1 MAMQTT
7 RSSIRVLTRTF
18 ARTGVQKNNAVPIL
32 SVLSSNTITLI
43 ANADSNRRPITRSH
57 NIYHRY
63 FSNNANTN
71 ETITGDVGENFCM
84 VNNDVYAV
92 AQITPNS
99 EDGVKLNNLKL
110 EEILE
115 EAPGTYPR
123 DFFSLSLTSIGD
135 AAYQKQ
141 RSLRSHYAANVK
153 IHPWFILPRGS
164 EIVVS
169 FGCLRAVVTREK
181 ALLFDAHRPTNQQ
194 HAMRIN
200 KSLHCKN
207 GFTFRDGQI
216 LFSTQGNKKN
226 ENHFELNMVEEI
238 IREVCTMYLRRVRL
252 YEPIVDSL
260 MVRAANEAFSPSG
273 LHKLVPV
280 KDSLQRFEM
289 NCKGALNCI
298 ADLLSNDEDMISLL
312 LTEKAN
318 AKAKN
323 EVLPVESHEKV
334 ELLLEEYARQLKA
347 VLLEIAYLL
356 QRVQSKQDMMAL
368 QLDAYRN
375 RMIRMNLYLSMGAI
389 SMGFGTAVAGF
400 FGMNVINGV
409 EDVEGIFNTI
419 VASSCMV
426 GLAFTVACYSY
437 IDGSRTKRRT
447 IEKLEEIEIMNRAL
461 GDMPA
466 LDLSF
471 EMMLSGTRPITRD
484 TFRENIIAADPD
496 CIREK
501 EIAFLFDI
509 LDYNDD
515 DLIDKK
521 DFRTIS

>member
-1 MAMQTT
+1 MATQTT
-7 RSSIRVLTRTF
+7 RSMRALARTF
-18 ARTGVQKNNAVPIL
+18 TRSGGRNNNI
-32 SVLSSNTITLI
+32 SVLSFFSSKASLI
-43 ANADSNRRPITRSH
+43 STAYHDSNGGLLMTRTQ
-57 NIYHRY
+57 NVYPRY
-63 FSNNANTN
+63 FSGIVNNTN
-71 ETITGDVGENFCM
+71 ETVTGDNFSTT
-84 VNNDVYAV
+84 NNDVYAV
-92 AQITPNS
+92 ALISPDS
-99 EDGVKLNNLKL
+99 DDGVKLNNLKF
-110 EEILE
+110 EEILQ

-135 AAYQKQ
+135 AAYRKQ
-141 RSLRSHYAANVK
+141 RSLMNHYSSNVK

-164 EIVVS
+164 EIIVS

-216 LFSTQGNKKN
+216 LFSTQGHKKN
-226 ENHFELNMVEEI
+226 ENNFELNMVEEI
-238 IREVCTMYLRRVRL
+238 IKEVCTMYLRRVRL
-252 YEPIVDSL
+252 YEPIVNSL

-298 ADLLSNDEDMISLL
+298 TDLLSNDEDMISLL

-334 ELLLEEYARQLKA
+334 ELLLEEYARQLKS
-347 VLLEIAYLL
+347 VLLEIGYLL

-409 EDVEGIFNTI
+409 EDADGIFNII
-419 VASSCMV
+419 VSSSCMV
-426 GLAFTVACYSY
+426 GLAFTAACYSY

-447 IEKLEEIEIMNRAL
+447 IENLEEIEIMNRAL

-471 EMMLSGTRPITRD
+471 EMMLSDPKPITREA
-484 TFRENIIAADPD
+484 FREKIIASDPES
-496 CIREK
+496 IREN
-501 EIAFLFDI
+501 EIEFLFDI

-521 DFRTIS
+521 DFRIIS

>member
-7 RSSIRVLTRTF
+7 RSMRALARTF
-18 ARTGVQKNNAVPIL
+18 ARSGGHSRVPQL
-32 SVLSSNTITLI
+32 SVFSSNTNLI
-43 ANADSNRRPITRSH
+43 STADSNGRPITRTQLYN
-57 NIYHRY
+57 NIHPRY
-63 FSNNANTN
+63 FSDNVDNT
-71 ETITGDVGENFCM
+71 EVGTGDISSNFSM
-84 VNNDVYAV
+84 INNDVYAV
-92 AQITPNS
+92 ALITPNS
-99 EDGVKLNNLKL
+99 EEGVKLNNLKL
-110 EEILE
+110 QEILE

-135 AAYQKQ
+135 AAYRKQ
-141 RSLRSHYAANVK
+141 RSLMSHYSANVK

-216 LFSTQGNKKN
+216 LFSAQGNKKN

-252 YEPIVDSL
+252 YEPIVNSL
-260 MVRAANEAFSPSG
+260 MVRAANEAWSPSG

-298 ADLLSNDEDMISLL
+298 TDLLSNDEDMISLL

-318 AKAKN
+318 AKARN

-334 ELLLEEYARQLKA
+334 ELLLEEYARQLKS
-347 VLLEIAYLL
+347 VLLEIGYLL

-400 FGMNVINGV
+400 FGMNVINGL
-409 EDVEGIFNTI
+409 EDADGIFNII

-426 GLAFTVACYSY
+426 GLSFTVACYSY
-437 IDGSRTKRRT
+437 IDGSRTKKRT
-447 IEKLEEIEIMNRAL
+447 IEKLQEIEIMNRAL

-471 EMMLSGTRPITRD
+471 EMLLSDPKPITRD
-484 TFRENIIAADPD
+484 AFREKIFASDPES
-496 CIREK
+496 IREK
-501 EIAFLFDI
+501 EIEFLFDI

-515 DLIDKK
+515 DVIDKK
-521 DFRTIS
+521 DFRIIS